1 MLQNSIQTIWFVS
14 ELDSNTIIFSRIL
27 FNRMSHRWPP
37 SSVSQSVPPNPC
49 VTQCPPRALC
59 HKVSPPRT
67 LVSQSAPLCL
77 CVCVCVC
84 VCALPW
90 GDIDIRFISCME
102 MQRLSPA
109 KNSFSAECALV
120 FKKWPRT
127 ARAAIGLP
135 LHLHLKGQFFSDESS
150 RFSSSPWTASQLGCH
165 TFKTIWQ
172 DICKCLRWHHTSRIR
187 RQGKNWLV
195 EAIALCARCCHRNL
209 L

>member
-1 MLQNSIQTIWFVS
+1 MLRNSIQTIWFVS

-37 SSVSQSVPPNPC
+37 SSVSQSVPTSNPC
-49 VTQCPPRALC
+49 VTKCP
-59 HKVSPPRT
+59 
-67 LVSQSAPLCL
+67 LVS
-77 CVCVCVC
+77 VCVCVC

>member
-1 MLQNSIQTIWFVS
+1 MLQNSIQTIWFVW
-14 ELDSNTIIFSRIL
+14 ELDSNTIIFSRML

-37 SSVSQSVPPNPC
+37 SSVSQSVPSNPC
-49 VTQCPPRALC
+49 VTQRPPPELCVTKCPHLEPLC
-59 HKVSPPRT
+59 HKVP
-67 LVSQSAPLCL
+67 PLCL
-77 CVCVCVC
+77 CVVC

-90 GDIDIRFISCME
+90 GDIDSRFISCME

-109 KNSFSAECALV
+109 KNAFSAECALV

-187 RQGKNWLV
+187 RQGQNWLV
-195 EAIALCARCCHRNL
+195 EAIALCAKCCHRKL